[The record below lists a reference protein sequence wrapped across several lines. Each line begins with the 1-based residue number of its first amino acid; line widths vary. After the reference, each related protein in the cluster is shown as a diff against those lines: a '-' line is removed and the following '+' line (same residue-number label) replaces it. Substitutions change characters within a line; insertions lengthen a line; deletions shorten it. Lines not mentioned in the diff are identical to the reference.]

1 VKRSVT
7 VEVAGQ
13 KLTLRTDA
21 DEDYVKSLAEFVT
34 GKMGEVKSSSRTFS
48 TQVLAVLAALQIADD
63 LFQTRRRESDL
74 RQRVREKSERIL
86 EILERG
92 LESNAAAVTT
102 EE

>member
-1 VKRSVT
+1 MKRSVT

-21 DEDYVKSLAEFVT
+21 DEAYVKSLAEYVT
-34 GKMGEVKSSSRTFS
+34 GKMGEVKASSRTFS

-63 LFQTRRRESDL
+63 LFQTRQRERDL
-74 RQRVREKSERIL
+74 RDRVRERSQRIL
-86 EILERG
+86 DILEKG
-92 LESNAAAVTT
+92 LELQSAALTT